1 MVHTDKVVRDL
12 EFLYEGVFDFKELL
26 EIIKEFCD
34 KRGYDIDEKLY
45 NNKVKGDFKNT
56 VIKWTADRKID
67 DYNKCVVKLIINLN
81 DYKEG
86 YVDGRKIVDGN
97 LKITFNGEVE
107 RDYDEKWKKAPTKKF
122 LRAVYEKYI
131 VESKQDK
138 VNSSLKNLI
147 DDLKNEIKLYLK
159 V

>member
-56 VIKWTADRKID
+56 SIKWTADRKID
-67 DYNKCVVKLIINLN
+67 DYNKCVVKLTINLN

-86 YVDGRKIVDGN
+86 HVDGRKVVDGN
-97 LKITFNGEVE
+97 LKIIFNGEVE
-107 RDYDEKWKKAPTKKF
+107 RDYDEKWKKSPTKKF
-122 LRAVYEKYI
+122 LRALYEKYI

-147 DDLKNEIKLYLK
+147 DDLKNEIRLYLK